1 MKQIYNFEKSNPP
14 VLNENMLRQKL
25 EKRKV
30 QHQTMILAAAG
41 ILLQVVMLLTGLLS
55 AKSYPVM
62 AVVCFAYVLISAV
75 GSGVIAVM
83 CTRKGGIVL

>member
-1 MKQIYNFEKSNPP
+1 MKQIYNFEHSDPP

-30 QHQTMILAAAG
+30 QRQTMILAAAG
-41 ILLQVVMLLTGLLS
+41 ILLQIVMLMTGVLS

-62 AVVCFAYVLISAV
+62 TVVCFAYVLISAA
-75 GSGVIAVM
+75 GSGVIAVVY
-83 CTRKGGIVL
+83 TRKGGIVL